1 MTDLTHT
8 IDATTLRKW
17 LNDGQSLALFD
28 VREHGQYG
36 EGHPFFAVPLPYSR
50 LQLEVG
56 QLAPRRAERIVL
68 FDDGDAANE
77 VASRAARQL
86 AHLGY
91 LNVTVLD
98 GGAPA
103 WAAAGYTLFKGVNVP
118 SKTFGELVEQ
128 IQHTPRLSADDLAAR
143 RAAGERFLLVDG
155 RTEEEHRKMTIP
167 GAVSCPNGELALR
180 LPALLRNPNMPVVV
194 HCAGRT
200 RSIVGAQTLLN
211 LGLPNPVLAL
221 ENGTQGWYLAG
232 HALQHGSDHF
242 AVEIASGPVL
252 AAARERSARLLQ
264 RFGLPSL
271 STAQAQQWLDDTQ
284 HTTYLFDIR
293 SAAEFARRT
302 IHGAVHAPG
311 GQLVQATDRYI
322 GVRGSR
328 VIVFDDDR
336 VRAPVVATWLHQMGY
351 ETAVLADGV
360 DAALQV
366 QVRAWPKA
374 NGDALPVLDVDLL
387 RALHI
392 QAQALVVIDLRDSP
406 AFERGHASGAV
417 WSIRPRLLQQ
427 LRALD
432 LAHAD
437 PVVLI
442 ANEPEVAILAG
453 KDLLEAGYRH
463 VYRTDNGYD
472 TWQSAGLPEAIAPEP
487 LPAQA
492 RIDYLFFVHD
502 RHEGNRDA
510 ARAYL
515 AWETGLI
522 AQCAPDELGV
532 FRIAAPWRDEAQPT
546 APAPAA

>member
-1 MTDLTHT
+1 MTQT
-8 IDATTLRKW
+8 IDAPTLRNW
-17 LNDGQSLALFD
+17 LNDGQPFALFD

-50 LQLEVG
+50 LELEVG

-68 FDDGDAANE
+68 FDDGDEANA
-77 VASRAARQL
+77 VASRAARRL
-86 AHLGY
+86 AGLGY

-143 RAAGERFLLVDG
+143 RAAGENFLLVDG

-180 LPALLRNPNMPVVV
+180 LPALVPNPNMPVVV

-211 LGLPNPVLAL
+211 LGLPNAVLAL

-232 HALQHGSDHF
+232 HALEHGSDRF
-242 AVEIASGPVL
+242 AVEVPSGPVL
-252 AAARERSARLLQ
+252 AAARERSAKLLQ
-264 RFGLPSL
+264 RLGLPSL
-271 STAQAQQWLDDTQ
+271 STAQAQQWLDDAQRTA
-284 HTTYLFDIR
+284 YLLDIR
-293 SAAEFARRT
+293 SADEFALRT
-302 IHGAVHAPG
+302 IKGAVHAPG
-311 GQLVQATDRYI
+311 GQLVQATDHYI

-328 VIVFDDDR
+328 VIVFDDDG
-336 VRAPVVATWLHQMGY
+336 VRAPVVASWLHQLGF

-366 QVRAWPKA
+366 RAWPKA
-374 NGDALPVLDVDLL
+374 ETTSALPVLDANLL
-387 RALHI
+387 KALSI
-392 QAQALVVIDLRDSP
+392 EAQRLAVIDLRESA
-406 AFERGHASGAV
+406 AFERGHASGAA

-427 LRALD
+427 LQELGV
-432 LAHAD
+432 AHAE

-442 ANEPEVAILAG
+442 ASEPGVAALAG

-463 VYRTDNGYD
+463 VYRTDDGYR
-472 TWQSAGLPEAIAPEP
+472 TWQSAGLPEALAPQP

-532 FRIAAPWRDEAQPT
+532 FRIAAPGRD
-546 APAPAA
+546 APQPAASAV